1 MKTSDCVNL
10 IVIGIVYLI
19 TKTRTLYLIKSR
31 QHGSWFSMK
40 DKRDRV
46 GWLVPSLPD
55 GRVEDEEG
63 KIEFKLE
70 RY

>member
-1 MKTSDCVNL
+1 
-10 IVIGIVYLI
+10 
-19 TKTRTLYLIKSR
+19 
-31 QHGSWFSMK
+31 
-40 DKRDRV
+40 V

>member
-31 QHGSWFSMK
+31 QHESWFSMK

-55 GRVEDEEG
+55 GRVEDEDG

>member
-1 MKTSDCVNL
+1 MN
-10 IVIGIVYLI
+10 
-19 TKTRTLYLIKSR
+19 
-31 QHGSWFSMK
+31 